1 MAFPNKTTNNTPF
14 TKNTNDFYSYFRY
27 YPDEFLELNK
37 EVLSV
42 MLDEFSFKEIE
53 NLSINYANGDFDIIK
68 DNLTQQTY
76 NDYSERLYRMKNPTN
91 SSYEKIRTFYKTV
104 LEGLLQSVNLQ
115 NEITDTTADRNFFK
129 SKAGILDDIDA
140 LIQQLNMLRGTVSL
154 FPDQNITIM
163 PVEIKPEYLAYIK
176 TYGYPENGIWDPDLL
191 GYILSSIQ
199 PVTIP

>member
-1 MAFPNKTTNNTPF
+1 MAFPNKTSNNTPF

-27 YPDEFLELNK
+27 YPDEYLEINTEL
-37 EVLSV
+37 LSV
-42 MLDEFSFKEIE
+42 MIDEFSFKEIE
-53 NLSINYANGDFDIIK
+53 NLSINYANGEFNVIK
-68 DNLTQQTY
+68 DNLTQETY
-76 NDYSERLYRMKNPTN
+76 NDYAERLYRMKNPTN
-91 SSYEKIRTFYKTV
+91 ASYERIRNFYKTV

-115 NEITDTTADRNFFK
+115 NEITDKTADSNYYK
-129 SKAGILDDIDA
+129 SKADILNDIDA
-140 LIQQLNMLRGTVSL
+140 LIEQLNMLRGNVSL

>member
-1 MAFPNKTTNNTPF
+1 MAFPNKTSNNTPF